1 MFLSSKTILVI
12 SPEPWSYIFVSK
24 HHYAIKLAERGNS
37 VYFLNAPSADL
48 KEDVVIEETR
58 YKGVYVIDYTA
69 PFKGLRF
76 LPAFLRNEIEKRFIK
91 KLERKINKT
100 FDIIWNFENS
110 RFYDF
115 RFASKEVVKIYHQ
128 VDLDQNFHPSTA
140 TKTADIVF
148 AVNDVI
154 KGHLESFAPA
164 IKIPHAFSG
173 NFTEQARKVL
183 NGDPLQIKKH
193 ERVQVY
199 YVGNLES
206 TYLDHRLLQQLVI
219 EHPEVDFNLV
229 GPYGE
234 SEVVEKLTE
243 YKHVQLLGKHRPE
256 QVMKFLDDADILL
269 LLYAVDLFPDQ
280 RTSSHKVMEYLASGK
295 AIVSTFL
302 GEFVDKRDLLY
313 MAEKSEDLPRLFN
326 FCVTHMDEI
335 NDAGKMKKRIQ
346 FAMDNTYE
354 ARIQQIEKLL
364 YQTVTSENRQKGN

>member
-1 MFLSSKTILVI
+1 LLSNKTILLI

-48 KEDVVIEETR
+48 KADVVIEETK
-58 YKGVYVIDYTA
+58 YKGVYVIDYIA

-76 LPAFLRNEIEKRFIK
+76 LPAFLRNGIERRFIK
-91 KLERKINKT
+91 KLGKKINKT

-115 RFASKEVVKIYHQ
+115 RFASKEVVKVYHQ
-128 VDLDQNFHPSTA
+128 VDLDQNYHPSIA
-140 TKTADIVF
+140 AKTADIVF

-154 KGHLESFAPA
+154 KNHLESFSPVL
-164 IKIPHAFSG
+164 KIPHAFSG
-173 NFTEQARKVL
+173 NFTGQARKLL
-183 NGDPLQIKKH
+183 NGDTSEIKQH
-193 ERVQVY
+193 ERLQVY

-206 TYLDHRLLQQLVI
+206 TYLDHRLLQQLVM
-219 EHPEVDFNLV
+219 EHPEADFNLV
-229 GPYGE
+229 GPCGD
-234 SEVVEKLTE
+234 SEVVKKLAE
-243 YKHVQLLGKHRPE
+243 YKHVHLVGKHTPE

-295 AIVSTFL
+295 AIVSTHL
-302 GEFVDKRDLLY
+302 GEFDDKPGLLY
-313 MAEKSEDLPRLFN
+313 MAKKSEDLPRLFD
-326 FCVTHMDEI
+326 FCVTHIGEV
-335 NDAGKMKKRIQ
+335 NDPAKMKKRIQ

-354 ARIQQIEKLL
+354 ARVGQMEKLID
-364 YQTVTSENRQKGN
+364 QTLANRK